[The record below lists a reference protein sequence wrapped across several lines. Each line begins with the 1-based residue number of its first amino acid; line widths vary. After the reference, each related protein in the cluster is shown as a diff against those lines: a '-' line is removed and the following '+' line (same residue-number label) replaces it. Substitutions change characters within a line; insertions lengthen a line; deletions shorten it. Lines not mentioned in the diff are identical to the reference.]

1 MDTYK
6 LLGNKYNFNK
16 TMSLKSAAD
25 IQEHVDYAGQEIQKR
40 NQTIMAYKLQNNEK
54 IDDNKEWWE
63 GFTDGT
69 EQKTKP

>member
-1 MDTYK
+1 
-6 LLGNKYNFNK
+6 
-16 TMSLKSAAD
+16 MSLKSAAD
-25 IQEHVDYAGQEIQKR
+25 IQEHVDYAGLEIQKR

-69 EQKTKP
+69 